1 MTPNADM
8 LELARSVLVRNRT
21 EKRDTAWDSR
31 GTPPETV
38 SQSIASAGTAKSAE
52 NQVDVTGVPLSHAL
66 GSGTVGQAENSGT
79 PLGTVA
85 GQSPYSV
92 TLAALKSG
100 CPAAIETPR
109 WQQAIQDADSFL
121 AKWGPQAH
129 ALGWT
134 ARELFGLHPVPSRPA
149 ATYQRLS
156 RYDATGLI
164 WLLQSRP
171 VVALTES
178 EAAIQYAGGVLMY
191 RKHRKPALGPLSDS
205 LDDMEARR

>member
-1 MTPNADM
+1 MAPNADM

-38 SQSIASAGTAKSAE
+38 SQSIASAGTTKSAE
-52 NQVDVTGVPLSHAL
+52 NQADVASVPLSHAL
-66 GSGTVGQAENSGT
+66 GSGTVGHPENAGT

-92 TLAALKSG
+92 TLAALKAR
-100 CPAAIETPR
+100 CPTAIDTVR
-109 WQQAIQDADSFL
+109 WQQAIQDADSFI
-121 AKWGPQAH
+121 AKWGAQAR
-129 ALGWT
+129 AFGWT
-134 ARELFGLHPVPSRPA
+134 TRELFGLHPVPPRPA
-149 ATYQRLS
+149 PTHQRLA

-164 WLLQSRP
+164 WLLQGCP

-178 EAAIQYAGGVLMY
+178 EAAIQRSGAVVMY
-191 RKHRKPALGPLSDS
+191 RKHRKPALGPLGDS
-205 LDDMEARR
+205 LDDMGACR